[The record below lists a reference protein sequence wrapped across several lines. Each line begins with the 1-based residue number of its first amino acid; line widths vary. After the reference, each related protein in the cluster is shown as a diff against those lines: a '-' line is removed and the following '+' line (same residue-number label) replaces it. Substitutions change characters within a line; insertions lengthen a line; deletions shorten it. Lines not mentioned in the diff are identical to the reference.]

1 MINYASDIKREADR
15 QTNGPTD
22 CRESDIQKFNRQT
35 VRQSD
40 GQTFRQLDSQAVRP
54 LDRNLTVIEKEKN
67 FFIQK
72 CIA

>member
-1 MINYASDIKREADR
+1 MEADR
-15 QTNGPTD
+15 QTNRPTG

-54 LDRNLTVIEKEKN
+54 LDRRSDGDRKGKE
-67 FFIQK
+67 FFHPEMYCMIRSLK
-72 CIA
+72 KV